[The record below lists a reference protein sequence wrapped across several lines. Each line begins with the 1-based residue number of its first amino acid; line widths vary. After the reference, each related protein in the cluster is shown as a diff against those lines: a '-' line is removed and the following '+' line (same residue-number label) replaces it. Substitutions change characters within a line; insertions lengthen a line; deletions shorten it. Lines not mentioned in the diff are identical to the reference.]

1 MLITDD
7 AMALF
12 LDVLEYYRKQPN
24 FANAR
29 TVRNVPDQVIMN
41 QNLCTEDK
49 TGDDQI
55 IRSDVQDYIADE
67 GIDLNKPGASGRKI
81 GFR

>member
-29 TVRNVPDQVIMN
+29 TVRNVLDQVIMN
-41 QNLCTEDK
+41 QNLRTEDE

-55 IRSDVQDYIADE
+55 VHSDVQDYIADE
-67 GIDLNKPGASGRKI
+67 GIDLTKPGASGRKI